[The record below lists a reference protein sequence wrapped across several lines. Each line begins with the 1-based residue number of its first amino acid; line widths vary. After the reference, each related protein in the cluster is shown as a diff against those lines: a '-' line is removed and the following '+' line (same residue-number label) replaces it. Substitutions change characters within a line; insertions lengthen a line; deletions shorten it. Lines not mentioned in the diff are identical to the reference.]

1 MSMKATL
8 NVVEDKLAGNYQ
20 DKLGA
25 YRPITHMY
33 PSSPAVFEINGM
45 TKTSNMR
52 YQHIKAYRSGGTS
65 DTIREI

>member
-1 MSMKATL
+1 MEENF
-8 NVVEDKLAGNYQ
+8 NVVADKLVGNYQ
-20 DKLGA
+20 DQLA
-25 YRPITHMY
+25 IYRPITPRY
-33 PSSPAVFEINGM
+33 PSTPVVLEINGM